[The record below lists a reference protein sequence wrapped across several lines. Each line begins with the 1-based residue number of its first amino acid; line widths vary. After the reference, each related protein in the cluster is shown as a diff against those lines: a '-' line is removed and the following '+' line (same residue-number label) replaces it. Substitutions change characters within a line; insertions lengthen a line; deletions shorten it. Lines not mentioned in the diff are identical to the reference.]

1 MKHFKTLLLVA
12 VVTLGFNTMQAQTKI
27 GHISTDLLISLMPE
41 TKALNTEI
49 EKLSKTYEAELKGEE
64 AKLEAKL
71 KRYDS
76 EANSQTD
83 EVNQQRSVEVQKD
96 QQNLYQA
103 SQVAKDDIT
112 KRRNEILK
120 PILEKAK
127 KAIDAEVKKAE
138 EEKPKTILK
147 SNAVEEIIS
156 VQVDI
161 KQQEDAVLQ
170 HQFEKVETAEE
181 FGGNFKDFDGEDEL
195 DDHSNALEDINMK
208 YTVRVDDTA
217 HSVYQAD
224 FIENTTV

>member
-127 KAIDAEVKKAE
+127 KAIDEVASEQGFTYVLEASTLIVANGTDLLPAVKSKLG
-138 EEKPKTILK
+138 LK
-147 SNAVEEIIS
+147 
-156 VQVDI
+156 
-161 KQQEDAVLQ
+161 
-170 HQFEKVETAEE
+170 
-181 FGGNFKDFDGEDEL
+181 
-195 DDHSNALEDINMK
+195 
-208 YTVRVDDTA
+208 
-217 HSVYQAD
+217 
-224 FIENTTV
+224 